1 VTLRQPFPSTSSGP
15 TRSDIRSVAVVGDR
29 LLTDVA
35 LANLHGMLSVHTLP
49 LTLEGENAA
58 VRLGRW
64 FESKVL
70 DEWLCAGVEPP
81 RHACLDALKED
92 KIKKNRL

>member
-1 VTLRQPFPSTSSGP
+1 
-15 TRSDIRSVAVVGDR
+15 
-29 LLTDVA
+29 
-35 LANLHGMLSVHTLP
+35 
-49 LTLEGENAA
+49 LEGENAA